1 MKKSACNQ
9 ISPGALIICFLLV
22 ASALCPFGQAQTTS
36 FHNAPASARE
46 VKNPYLGQAPAVLN
60 GKSVYVT
67 NCSACHGNA
76 GQGAGNV
83 PPLSQGV
90 VQTTSDGE
98 IFWYITHG
106 DVNNGMPSWAGLPEK
121 QLWEVVSYVKS
132 LRTSQPG
139 SAPTAPAAFSTPAR
153 QSTAPPPKAPFIDY
167 RFERPG
173 TTRHIT
179 PADLPA
185 P

>member
-1 MKKSACNQ
+1 MKK
-9 ISPGALIICFLLV
+9 PGFHRIAIAALIISFFL
-22 ASALCPFGQAQTTS
+22 ATSAFSPLAQSQTTS

-46 VKNPYLGQAPAVLN
+46 EKNPYLGQAPAVLN

-121 QLWEVVSYVKS
+121 QL
-132 LRTSQPG
+132 
-139 SAPTAPAAFSTPAR
+139 
-153 QSTAPPPKAPFIDY
+153 
-167 RFERPG
+167 
-173 TTRHIT
+173 
-179 PADLPA
+179 
-185 P
+185 